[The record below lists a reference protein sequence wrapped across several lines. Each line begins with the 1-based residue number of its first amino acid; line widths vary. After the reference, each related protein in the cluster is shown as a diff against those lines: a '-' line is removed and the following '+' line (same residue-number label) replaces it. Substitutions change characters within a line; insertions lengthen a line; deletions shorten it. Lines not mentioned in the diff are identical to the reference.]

1 MTSEI
6 RPGIRRLLRLV
17 TRRGMQQD
25 ADEEI
30 RLHLQLR
37 TKQLIGEGMSPS
49 AARAEAERRFGEVDD
64 ERRRSRA
71 SAVRQERRLRWRDSI
86 VLARA
91 DVRYALRML
100 RRDGGFTAFAVAI
113 IALGVGASATV
124 FSLVNG
130 VLLRPMPFHDPAGL
144 VWIDNVAGGDGD

>member
-17 TRRGMQQD
+17 TRRSMQHD

-30 RLHLQLR
+30 RLHLELR

-64 ERRRSRA
+64 ERRHARV
-71 SAVRQERRLRWRDSI
+71 SATRRERRLRWRDSFD
-86 VLARA
+86 LLLG
-91 DVRYALRML
+91 DVRYAFRTL
-100 RRDGGFTAFAVAI
+100 RRD
-113 IALGVGASATV
+113 
-124 FSLVNG
+124 
-130 VLLRPMPFHDPAGL
+130 
-144 VWIDNVAGGDGD
+144 